1 MNGGKTLLAC
11 RPAASIHVPNPRVRP
26 QRASRPLTIGDRFVI
41 DRVRVSALTAGIV
54 LAMAATSAA
63 AEGSRYLIQ
72 LEDGVSPALMAKSLA
87 GKAQRVHHQ
96 FEDLGALAVSLS
108 KEQLVA
114 LRKDPRVKSVELDPK
129 RYPLAQTQPYGI
141 GMVGAPS
148 AWSSGHSGAGVMVCV
163 IDSGIKAD
171 HEDFAGLDIRGGYPA
186 GWNSDSC
193 GHGTHV
199 AGTIAAQDNTRGVV
213 GVAKGALSMYI
224 VQVFSGASCGWSYAS
239 DLVDAANRCKTAADA
254 AGKKL
259 VINMSLGGGASS
271 TTESNAFQTLYN
283 QGVLSIAAA
292 GNDGTAAGGTVDA
305 MSYPASYPSVI
316 SVAAIDSNKALATFS
331 QENSAVEI
339 AAPGVAVLST
349 YPIASATA
357 TVGSTAY
364 PVAAMTGTPQ
374 LSRSGQIV
382 DGGIC
387 DSVGAWT
394 GKVVLCQRGGIAF
407 ENKVLNAQNG
417 GAVAAIVY
425 NNVAGGFGGTLSSP
439 TATTI
444 PSVSMSLEDGNA
456 IKASQLNQ
464 STTVSTVANT
474 NTSAYSSLDGT
485 SMASPHAAGAAAV
498 IWSSKLSAT
507 NAEVRNAMTS
517 TAEDLGSV
525 GRDISFGFG
534 LVRIPNAI
542 AALAGPAPDTTAPST
557 PASATATASSSSAIA
572 LSWGAATDTG
582 GSGLAGYKIER
593 CAGASCTSFAQIA
606 TSTSTGTSYSDSGL
620 TAATTYR
627 YRIRAYDG
635 AGNNGSYSPIA
646 QATTQASGGGGGTAL
661 SNGVAVTGLSGA
673 AGAEL
678 RYTLS
683 VPAGASNLRFVTS
696 GGTGDADL
704 YVRFGT
710 APTTTTYDC
719 RSWAT
724 GNSETCAITTAQA
737 GTYHVLVRG
746 YAAFSGVSLTGSFS
760 TGGGDTAQTYSN
772 GTDVTIADNSTVESP
787 ITVSGRS
794 GNGLNP
800 TSVAVN
806 IVHTYI
812 GDLKVDLIAP
822 DGSVYVLHNRTG
834 AGTDNINQTYSVNLS
849 SELKNGTWKLRVNDN
864 AGGDTGYINSWSM
877 TF

>member
-1 MNGGKTLLAC
+1 
-11 RPAASIHVPNPRVRP
+11 
-26 QRASRPLTIGDRFVI
+26 VI
-41 DRVRVSALTAGIV
+41 NRVRVSALAAGIA
-54 LAMAATSAA
+54 LAMAASTAA
-63 AEGSRYLIQ
+63 AEGNRYIIQ
-72 LEDGVSPALMAKSLA
+72 LEDGVSPALMAKSLG
-87 GKAQRVHHQ
+87 GKAQRIHHQ
-96 FEDLGALAVSLS
+96 FEQLGSLAVSLS

-114 LRKDPRVKSVELDPK
+114 LRNDPRVKSVEVDPK
-129 RYPLAQTQPYGI
+129 RYPMAQSQPYGI

-163 IDSGIKAD
+163 IDSGIKAN
-171 HEDFAGLDIRGGYPA
+171 HEDFVGLDIRGGYPT

-199 AGTIAAQDNTRGVV
+199 AGTIAAQDNSTGVV
-213 GVAKGALSMYI
+213 GVAKGALSMYF

-239 DLVDAANRCKTAADA
+239 DLVDAANRCKTAADT

-259 VINMSLGGGASS
+259 VINMSLGGGGSS
-271 TTESNAFQTLYN
+271 TAEGNAFQTLYN

-305 MSYPASYPSVI
+305 MSYPASYASVM
-316 SVAAIDSNKALATFS
+316 SVAAIDSAKALATFS

-349 YPIASATA
+349 YPIASATT
-357 TVGSTAY
+357 TVGSTSY
-364 PVAAMTGTPQ
+364 SVAAMTDTPQ
-374 LSRSGQIV
+374 LTRTGQIV
-382 DGGIC
+382 DGGLC
-387 DSVGAWT
+387 TSTGAWS
-394 GKVVLCQRGGIAF
+394 GKVVLCQRGTISF
-407 ENKVLNAQNG
+407 SDKVLNAQNS

-425 NNVAGGFGGTLSSP
+425 NNVAGGFGGTLGGV
-439 TATTI
+439 TTTI

-464 STTVSTVANT
+464 STTVSTVANNNT
-474 NTSAYSSLDGT
+474 NAYASLDGT

-498 IWSSKLSAT
+498 IWSSKLTAT
-507 NAEVRNAMTS
+507 NVEVRNAMTS
-517 TAEDLGSV
+517 TAEDLGSA
-525 GRDISFGFG
+525 GRDISYGFG

-557 PASATATASSSSAIA
+557 PASATATASSSSAIG
-572 LSWGAATDTG
+572 LSWGVATDTG

-606 TSTSTGTSYSDSGL
+606 TATSTSYADSGL
-620 TAATTYR
+620 TASTTYR
-627 YRIRAYDG
+627 YRVRAYDG

-646 QATTQASGGGGGTAL
+646 SATTQADGGGGGGSVLA
-661 SNGVAVTGLSGA
+661 NNVAVTGLSGA
-673 AGAEL
+673 TGAEL
-678 RYTLS
+678 RYTLE
-683 VPAGASNLRFVTS
+683 VPAGATNLRFVTS
-696 GGTGDADL
+696 GGSGDADL
-704 YVRFGT
+704 YVRFGS
-710 APTTTTYDC
+710 APTTSTYTC

-724 GNSETCAITTAQA
+724 GNSETCNISTAQA

-746 YAAFSGVSLTGSFS
+746 YAAFSGLSLTGSYTAGS
-760 TGGGDTAQTYSN
+760 GGGDTPQTYTN
-772 GTDVTIADNSTVESP
+772 GTDVTISDNSTVESP
-787 ITVSGRS
+787 IAVSGRS
-794 GNGLNP
+794 GNALSN
-800 TSVAVN
+800 TQVAVN

-822 DGSVYVLHNRTG
+822 DGSVYVLHNRSG
-834 AGTDNINQTYSVNLS
+834 GGTDNINQTYSVNLS